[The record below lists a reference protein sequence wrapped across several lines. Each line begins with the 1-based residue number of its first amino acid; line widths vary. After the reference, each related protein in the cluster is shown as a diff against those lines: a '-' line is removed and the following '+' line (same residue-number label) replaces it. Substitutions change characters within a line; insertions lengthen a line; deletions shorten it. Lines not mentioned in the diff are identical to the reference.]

1 MWREPSDVVFL
12 PRDAMPARYVLW
24 PCVRLSVCVCV
35 SLSQVGVLL
44 KRINVGS
51 RKQNHTIAYIS
62 SFPMPKILS
71 KFHQGHPYRGR
82 QMQVEKVKMGDFR
95 QIALYISK
103 TIQDSRIVSI
113 KVEKEVVCALS
124 NGDIAHNLE
133 CPLTT
138 TNHPIFCISHC
149 HS

>member
-1 MWREPSDVVFL
+1 
-12 PRDAMPARYVLW
+12 
-24 PCVRLSVCVCV
+24 
-35 SLSQVGVLL
+35 
-44 KRINVGS
+44 
-51 RKQNHTIAYIS
+51 
-62 SFPMPKILS
+62 MPKILS

-95 QIALYISK
+95 QIALYIWK

-133 CPLTT
+133 
-138 TNHPIFCISHC
+138 
-149 HS
+149 